1 MTARAVTAC
10 LASLLGLACC
20 NRLDDSTGPKPT
32 APPLPPLAEPAS
44 QAVQGR
50 SVLLAVVAQQAVP
63 LFCHDHGQKR
73 LGADCATLLP
83 QSATVRL
90 SGSLSATLQ
99 PAGQSVCSL
108 GGKPVPGYSL
118 SGLEITAT
126 EQRVALWS
134 DSLHPVMTTPPWPA
148 EHQPETPS
156 QLRGMKHTC
165 DELSRA
171 QTDRRI
177 VPLPQTTWLVDLDG
191 DGVRERIDDVRCGE
205 PTQPQAIAQVLF
217 LTPGRRPER
226 TMPLRLVRHE
236 TETVRLEVVVDVDAN
251 GVPEV
256 VLSQISPSS
265 QRIEVAHLAR
275 VGLIPIG
282 VMECSLGKRR

>member
-1 MTARAVTAC
+1 MMARAVTAC
-10 LASLLGLACC
+10 LASLLGLLAC

-44 QAVQGR
+44 LAGQGR
-50 SVLLAVVAQQAVP
+50 SVLFVVVAQQAVP

-83 QSATVRL
+83 DSATVRL
-90 SGSLSATLQ
+90 VGSLSATLQ
-99 PAGQSVCSL
+99 PAGPSGCSL
-108 GGKPVPGYSL
+108 GGKSVPGYSL
-118 SGLEITAT
+118 AGLDVSAT

-165 DELSRA
+165 DELART
-171 QTDRRI
+171 QPERRML
-177 VPLPQTTWLVDLDG
+177 PLPQTTWLVDLDG
-191 DGVRERIDDVRCGE
+191 DGVRERIDDVRCGD
-205 PTQPQAIAQVLF
+205 PTQPPASTQVLF

-226 TMPLRLVRHE
+226 TIPLRLVRHAA
-236 TETVRLEVVVDVDAN
+236 ETVRLEVVADVDSN

-256 VLSQISPSS
+256 VLSQMSATS
-265 QRIEVAHLAR
+265 QRSEVAHLER
-275 VGLIPIG
+275 VGLVPIA
-282 VMECSLGKRR
+282 VLDCALDKRR